1 MACRLLEVSP
11 SGYYQFL
18 QALPAPRK
26 ERRLAI
32 ERAVVQ
38 IHTESRRIYGSPKIT
53 RELPKLGLA
62 AHRNTVSRI
71 MQECGIRAK
80 YVRKYRPTTTQSAH
94 AHAPSPDLLERDFT
108 ADGPNKKW
116 LRDITYIPTDEGF
129 LYLAGVMDA
138 WSRSIVGWSMS
149 NTLHATIATDALE
162 MAINRISRA
171 GNCYDNAMMESLWAT
186 LKKELV
192 HDQHFRTHA
201 EARAAIF
208 EWINVCHQR
217 IRIHDSRC
225 YVSPEAFEATERIG

>member
-1 MACRLLEVSP
+1 MKYAFIRDELVGTCTTRMACRLLEVSP

-32 ERAVVQ
+32 KRAVVR

-53 RELPKLGLA
+53 HELPKLGLA

-116 LRDITYIPTDEGF
+116 LCDITYIPTDEGF

-138 WSRSIVGWSMS
+138 WSRSNVDSHGVEHVE
-149 NTLHATIATDALE
+149 HAACDDCDRCA
-162 MAINRISRA
+162 
-171 GNCYDNAMMESLWAT
+171 
-186 LKKELV
+186 
-192 HDQHFRTHA
+192 HDGR
-201 EARAAIF
+201 EA
-208 EWINVCHQR
+208 
-217 IRIHDSRC
+217 
-225 YVSPEAFEATERIG
+225 

>member
-1 MACRLLEVSP
+1 MKYAFIRDELVGRCTTRMACRLLEVSP

-32 ERAVVQ
+32 ERAVVR

-53 RELPKLGLA
+53 HELPKLGLA

-116 LRDITYIPTDEGF
+116 LCDITYIPTDEGF

-138 WSRSIVGWSMS
+138 WSRSNWDGHGVEHVEHAARDDYDRCADDGREAQVSTDWSCS
-149 NTLHATIATDALE
+149 
-162 MAINRISRA
+162 S
-171 GNCYDNAMMESLWAT
+171 
-186 LKKELV
+186 
-192 HDQHFRTHA
+192 Q
-201 EARAAIF
+201 
-208 EWINVCHQR
+208 
-217 IRIHDSRC
+217 
-225 YVSPEAFEATERIG
+225 

>member
-1 MACRLLEVSP
+1 VKYAFIRDELVGTCTTHMACRLLEVSP

-32 ERAVVQ
+32 ERTVVR

-71 MQECGIRAK
+71 MQECGILAK
-80 YVRKYRPTTTQSAH
+80 YVGKYRPATTQSAH
-94 AHAPSPDLLERDFT
+94 AHAPSPDLLEREFT

-116 LRDITYIPTDEGF
+116 LCDITYIPTDEGF

-138 WSRSIVGWSMS
+138 WSRSNVDSHGMEHVEHAACDDYDRCAHDGLKAPVSTDWPGASQRSWFAMCMS
-149 NTLHATIATDALE
+149 C
-162 MAINRISRA
+162 M
-171 GNCYDNAMMESLWAT
+171 
-186 LKKELV
+186 
-192 HDQHFRTHA
+192 
-201 EARAAIF
+201 
-208 EWINVCHQR
+208 
-217 IRIHDSRC
+217 
-225 YVSPEAFEATERIG
+225 